1 MSLLSFIYDNT
12 QGISSANTLIQ
23 IMKIQVCVKKKEK
36 KKSSL
41 RLHCVYNT
49 TPTLYTKG
57 LQ

>member
-36 KKSSL
+36 KNQV
-41 RLHCVYNT
+41 CVCIAFIHL
-49 TPTLYTKG
+49 LYFI
-57 LQ
+57 